1 MDPQT
6 VAFSPQNDIW
16 RFQAD
21 MLRLQQTQT
30 DHAERLLRLERRQ
43 EEDSRVKSV
52 WGTSSPFPSV
62 LSGTPQYGEKFPRIT
77 ISRASILKINNY
89 LGPVNRPPAD
99 TFDGFDDQSTNL
111 IGSLQLDT
119 DDEPRRI
126 GASSRANSVRFDE
139 SANQGHWAHPSRS
152 SIDIIPRTGSSLSA
166 HPMIERTYSHKSDGR
181 QSSAGVSVH
190 SAISGRANSLGI
202 DTPFS
207 GLGGASPLE
216 TPGLAPGLFM
226 LGPVPSIIRCWLTT
240 SFKHDSMLYA
250 AVCTGSYGS
259 YLDQRLVDHLD
270 LSRLV
275 RQDGDTSKLK
285 LSIYLPEAVTR
296 GRAASSRSN
305 SPAPQLPSLTVD
317 FTVVDK
323 DTNDDDKVIQVFIGS
338 DVLRT
343 HNADVLFSSNSII
356 LYDDDHIKV
365 SIPMVRPEDERSFNS
380 LFVVSSPIKVHGSS
394 KGFFVQADESVPLEG
409 LAQSQPIH
417 PSTKSPT
424 STSKPSPQ
432 ISANQKPHDVDST
445 HQDDLPP
452 SNRQSFEKRAPPGLL
467 NTNNTTT
474 TSTQDPPKVAEN
486 TPNSGL
492 SPPGSSTWGPW
503 RRDNTPDKFSSQSP
517 SIVSAGGE
525 WAKAGSTYQRRETGI
540 KVLRPAKSGVTRAF
554 SSAQT
559 PGLPSNSPASQSRFF
574 DDGKRRASLEG
585 MGEQG
590 GRKTGES
597 EARKSS
603 TGASTSASASVDGKD
618 SEKGMGSVTGTK
630 TRSNNPIG
638 SASAFAWMN
647 K

>member
-1 MDPQT
+1 MDPQS

-43 EEDSRVKSV
+43 EEDARVKSV
-52 WGTSSPFPSV
+52 WGASSPFPSV
-62 LSGTPQYGEKFPRIT
+62 LSGTPQYGEKLPRVT
-77 ISRASILKINNY
+77 ISRSSILKINEY

-99 TFDGFDDQSTNL
+99 TFDGFDDQPTNL
-111 IGSLQLDT
+111 IGSLQLDA

-190 SAISGRANSLGI
+190 SATSGRANSLGI

-207 GLGGASPLE
+207 GLGGTSPLE
-216 TPGLAPGLFM
+216 IPGLAPGLFM

-259 YLDQRLVDHLD
+259 YLDQRLVEHLD

-285 LSIYLPEAVTR
+285 LPIYLPEAVTR
-296 GRAASSRSN
+296 GRAASSRSS

-317 FTVVDK
+317 FVIVDK
-323 DTNDDDKVIQVFIGS
+323 DANEDGKAIQVFIGS

-380 LFVVSSPIKVHGSS
+380 LFVASCPIKAYDSS
-394 KGFFVQADESVPLEG
+394 KSFFVQADEAVPLEG
-409 LAQSQPIH
+409 LAQSQPIQ
-417 PSTKSPT
+417 PNTKSPT
-424 STSKPSPQ
+424 STKPSPQ
-432 ISANQKPHDVDST
+432 ISPNQKPHDADST
-445 HQDDLPP
+445 SQEDLPP
-452 SNRQSFEKRAPPGLL
+452 SSRQSFEQRAPPPPL
-467 NTNNTTT
+467 NTTNT
-474 TSTQDPPKVAEN
+474 SSSSSIPDPTKAGDN

-492 SPPGSSTWGPW
+492 APRAPSTWGHW
-503 RRDNTPDKFSSQSP
+503 RRDNTPDKLSSP
-517 SIVSAGGE
+517 SPSGAGGGGE
-525 WAKAGSTYQRRETGI
+525 WAKAGQTYQRRETGI
-540 KVLRPAKSGVTRAF
+540 KVLRPAKPGATRAF

-559 PGLPSNSPASQSRFF
+559 TGLPSTSPAGQSRFF

-585 MGEQG
+585 VGEHG
-590 GRKTGES
+590 GKRVGEGEGRKG
-597 EARKSS
+597 S
-603 TGASTSASASVDGKD
+603 TGAGTGAGVDGKE
-618 SEKGMGSVTGTK
+618 SEKGMGSVVGVK
-630 TRSNNPIG
+630 TRSSNPIG

>member
-43 EEDSRVKSV
+43 EEDARVKSV
-52 WGTSSPFPSV
+52 WGASSPFPGV
-62 LSGTPQYGEKFPRIT
+62 LSGTPQYGEKLPRVI
-77 ISRASILKINNY
+77 ISRESILKINKY

-99 TFDGFDDQSTNL
+99 TFDGFDDQPTNL
-111 IGSLQLDT
+111 IGSLQLDA

-181 QSSAGVSVH
+181 QSSAGISVH
-190 SAISGRANSLGI
+190 SATSGRANSLGI

-259 YLDQRLVDHLD
+259 FLDQRLVDHLD
-270 LSRLV
+270 LSTLV

-285 LSIYLPEAVTR
+285 LPIYLPEAVTR

-323 DTNDDDKVIQVFIGS
+323 DANDDDKAIQVFIGS

-343 HNADVLFSSNSII
+343 HNADVLFSSNSIV
-356 LYDDDHIKV
+356 LYDDDHVKV

-380 LFVVSSPIKVHGSS
+380 LFVASSPIKAHNSS
-394 KGFFVQADESVPLEG
+394 KPFFVQTDEPVPLEG
-409 LAQSQPIH
+409 LAQSQP
-417 PSTKSPT
+417 STKSPT
-424 STSKPSPQ
+424 STKPSPQ
-432 ISANQKPHDVDST
+432 ISPNRKPHDTDST
-445 HQDDLPP
+445 HQEDLPP
-452 SNRQSFEKRAPPGLL
+452 TGSQNFEQRVPPTLL
-467 NTNNTTT
+467 NT
-474 TSTQDPPKVAEN
+474 TSTSSTSTPDPTKAADN
-486 TPNSGL
+486 APNSGL
-492 SPPGSSTWGPW
+492 SPRGPSSWGPW
-503 RRDNTPDKFSSQSP
+503 RRDNTPDKFSSQNP
-517 SIVSAGGE
+517 SIASTGGE
-525 WAKAGSTYQRRETGI
+525 WAKAGTTYQRRDAGI
-540 KVLRPAKSGVTRAF
+540 KVLRPAKPGATRSF
-554 SSAQT
+554 SSVQT
-559 PGLPSNSPASQSRFF
+559 PGLPSTSPASQSRFF

-590 GRKTGES
+590 GRRAGEG
-597 EARKSS
+597 ETRKSS
-603 TGASTSASASVDGKD
+603 AGANIDGKEGD
-618 SEKGMGSVTGTK
+618 KGMGSVAGAK

>member
-21 MLRLQQTQT
+21 MLRLQQTQA

-43 EEDSRVKSV
+43 EEDARVKSV
-52 WGTSSPFPSV
+52 WGSSSPFPGV
-62 LSGTPQYGEKFPRIT
+62 LSGTPQYGENVPRVI
-77 ISRASILKINNY
+77 ISRPSILKINKY

-99 TFDGFDDQSTNL
+99 TFDGFDDQPTNL
-111 IGSLQLDT
+111 IGSLQLDA

-190 SAISGRANSLGI
+190 SATSGRANSLGI

-259 YLDQRLVDHLD
+259 YLDQRLVEHLD

-285 LSIYLPEAVTR
+285 IPIYLPEAVTR
-296 GRAASSRSN
+296 GRAASSRSS

-323 DTNDDDKVIQVFIGS
+323 DANEDDKTIQVFIGS
-338 DVLRT
+338 DVLRA

-356 LYDDDHIKV
+356 LYDDDHTKI
-365 SIPMVRPEDERSFNS
+365 SIQMVRPEDERSFNS
-380 LFVVSSPIKVHGSS
+380 LFVSSSAINAHGSS
-394 KGFFVQADESVPLEG
+394 KPFFIQADEPVPLEG
-409 LAQSQPIH
+409 LAQSQPTNS
-417 PSTKSPT
+417 STKS
-424 STSKPSPQ
+424 SAKPSPQ
-432 ISANQKPHDVDST
+432 ISPNQKPHDT
-445 HQDDLPP
+445 EEDLLP
-452 SNRQSFEKRAPPGLL
+452 SSRQSFEQRSRPTLL
-467 NTNNTTT
+467 NTATTT
-474 TSTQDPPKVAEN
+474 AITSSQDPAKSADN

-492 SPPGSSTWGPW
+492 SSRVPSTWGPW
-503 RRDNTPDKFSSQSP
+503 RRDNTPDKLSSQSP
-517 SIVSAGGE
+517 SVSSPGGE
-525 WAKAGSTYQRRETGI
+525 WAKAGLTYQRRETGI
-540 KVLRPAKSGVTRAF
+540 KVLRPTKSGTTRAF

-559 PGLPSNSPASQSRFF
+559 PGLPSTSPGGQSRFF

-590 GRKTGES
+590 GKRAGEV
-597 EARKSS
+597 EARKG
-603 TGASTSASASVDGKD
+603 GAGANVDGKEG
-618 SEKGMGSVTGTK
+618 EKGMVGSLAGAKTK
-630 TRSNNPIG
+630 SSNPIG